1 MILVGSGIGTV
12 LLLTGFGTTAI
23 PTLTF
28 ASLTAGVLL
37 TGMN

>member
-1 MILVGSGIGTV
+1 MILLGSSMGAV
-12 LLLTGFGTTAI
+12 LLLTGFGATAI

-28 ASLTAGVLL
+28 ASLTAGILL